1 VRVAMYYNN
10 HDVRLEEQEIP
21 KIGPGEVL
29 IKIIS
34 SGICGS
40 DVMEWYRIKKAPLVL
55 GHEIAG
61 DIVEVGEGVSDFK
74 VGDRVTATHHVP
86 CGRCEYCQ
94 RGQHSLCTLISNT
107 KYYPGG
113 FAEYVRVPSINVET
127 RGVLKLP
134 DSVSYDEG
142 SFTEPLGCVVRGLRV
157 MGIEPARS
165 LLVLGSGLSGQ
176 LVIRAAK
183 AYGVGKIIATDL
195 NDWRLQMAQRSGAE
209 VTVNAGKED
218 VIERVLAETNGEGV
232 DYVIPT
238 AGAPVLFDQAMQTV
252 RKGGTVLMYGI
263 MTPGTKVEF
272 DIFPFWKK
280 QVKLVSTY
288 AAAPRDLAEALE
300 LIRAGRVPV
309 ADMIT
314 HRLPLEETQKG
325 FELVASGGDSM
336 KVIIEPQR

>member
-1 VRVAMYYNN
+1 MRVAMYYNN

>member
-10 HDVRLEEQEIP
+10 HDVRLEEQPVPE
-21 KIGPGEVL
+21 IGPGEVL
-29 IKIIS
+29 IKIIA

-61 DIVEVGEGVSDFK
+61 DIVAVGEGVTGFK
-74 VGDRVTATHHVP
+74 PGDRVTATHHVP

-113 FAEYVRVPSINVET
+113 FAEYVRVPAINVET
-127 RGVLKLP
+127 KGVLKLP

-157 MGIEPARS
+157 MDFEPARS
-165 LLVLGSGLSGQ
+165 VLVLGSGLSGQ
-176 LVIRAAK
+176 LVIRTAR
-183 AYGVGKIIATDL
+183 AYGAGKIIATDI
-195 NDWRLQMAQRSGAE
+195 NDFRLDMAKKSGAE
-209 VTVNAGKED
+209 VAIHATRED
-218 VIERVLAETNGEGV
+218 VIQRALEETNGEGV

-238 AGAPVLFDQAMQTV
+238 AAAPVLFDQAMQTV
-252 RKGGTVLMYGI
+252 RKGGTVLLYGI
-263 MTPGTKVEF
+263 MAPGTKVEF
-272 DIFPFWKK
+272 DVFPFWKK
-280 QVKLVSTY
+280 QVKLLSTY

-309 ADMIT
+309 EDMIT
-314 HRLPLEETQKG
+314 HRLPLAETQKG
-325 FELVASGGDSM
+325 FELVAAGGDSM

>member
-10 HDVRLEEQEIP
+10 HDIRLEEQPIP
-21 KIGPGEVL
+21 EIGPGEVL
-29 IKIIS
+29 IKIIA

-61 DIVEVGEGVSDFK
+61 DIVAVGEGVTEFK
-74 VGDRVTATHHVP
+74 PGDRVTATHHVP

-107 KYYPGG
+107 TYYPGG
-113 FAEYVRVPSINVET
+113 FAEYVRVPAINVET

-157 MGIEPARS
+157 MDFEPARS
-165 LLVLGSGLSGQ
+165 VLVLGSGLSGQ
-176 LVIRAAK
+176 LVIRTAR
-183 AYGVGKIIATDL
+183 AYGAGKIIATDI
-195 NDWRLQMAQRSGAE
+195 NDFRLEMAKKSGAA
-209 VTVNAGKED
+209 VAIHATRED
-218 VIERVLAETNGEGV
+218 VVQRVLEETNGEGV

-238 AGAPVLFDQAMQTV
+238 AAAPVLFDQAMQTV
-252 RKGGTVLMYGI
+252 RKGGTVLLYGI
-263 MTPGTKVEF
+263 MAPGTKVEF

-280 QVKLVSTY
+280 QVKLLSTY

-309 ADMIT
+309 EDMIT
-314 HRLPLEETQKG
+314 HRLPLAETQKG
-325 FELVASGGDSM
+325 FELVAAGGDSM
-336 KVIIEPQR
+336 KVIIEPQK

>member
-1 VRVAMYYNN
+1 MRVAMYYNN
-10 HDVRLEEQEIP
+10 HDVRLEEQPVPE
-21 KIGPGEVL
+21 IGPGEVL
-29 IKIIS
+29 IKIIA

-61 DIVEVGEGVSDFK
+61 DIVAVGEGVTGFK
-74 VGDRVTATHHVP
+74 PGDRVTATHHVP

-113 FAEYVRVPSINVET
+113 FAEYVRVPAINVET
-127 RGVLKLP
+127 KGVLKLP

-157 MGIEPARS
+157 MDFEPARS
-165 LLVLGSGLSGQ
+165 VLVLGSGLSGQ
-176 LVIRAAK
+176 LVIRTAR
-183 AYGVGKIIATDL
+183 AYGAGKIIATDI
-195 NDWRLQMAQRSGAE
+195 NDFRLDMAKKSGAE
-209 VTVNAGKED
+209 VAIHATRED
-218 VIERVLAETNGEGV
+218 VIQRALEETNGEGV

-238 AGAPVLFDQAMQTV
+238 AAAPVLFDQAMQTV
-252 RKGGTVLMYGI
+252 RKGGTVLLYGI
-263 MTPGTKVEF
+263 MAPGTKVEF
-272 DIFPFWKK
+272 DVFPFWKK
-280 QVKLVSTY
+280 QVKLLSTY

-309 ADMIT
+309 EDMIT
-314 HRLPLEETQKG
+314 HRLPLAETQKG
-325 FELVASGGDSM
+325 FELVAAGGDSM